1 MIPKELVD
9 SCHKL
14 VNAGVKELDMPIGI
28 VSHIYNGLYEIIAI
42 NSEMGAFIHGAVF
55 PLEQTYCR
63 DVFHTDKT
71 IAITEIGNVAG
82 LQLHPLYVSIPLEA
96 YISAPIHHDDEV
108 CGTINF
114 TSTTLHQPFAK
125 ADIQRVEQYAK
136 QISEFVEKVGVISR
150 APWDV

>member
-9 SCHKL
+9 SCHKV
-14 VNAGVKELDMPIGI
+14 VNTGVNELDMPIGI

-108 CGTINF
+108 WGTINF